1 MSKPKL
7 DGPGYLVLNHDIVN
21 RSFDR
26 KKALEA
32 LRGLR
37 LIAKDLGLPGNYLAD
52 SIGRFLDSPKDFPS
66 LDSAF
71 GLTKAAG
78 GQKKGFSAKEAK
90 VAYLCLEQR
99 LSGALAKQVEVD
111 GYSLRALQRIQEQY
125 RIESIEKAKRKR
137 GKKGFSEMEQ
147 VVINRML
154 ARGRHSVTEI
164 LQSEERNRQ
173 VSVIDP

>member
-1 MSKPKL
+1 MRQSKFE
-7 DGPGYLVLNHDIVN
+7 GPDYLVLSHDIAN
-21 RSFDR
+21 RSLDR
-26 KKALEA
+26 KKALQA

-37 LIAKDLGLPGNYLAD
+37 EIAKGLGLPGNYLAD

-90 VAYLCLEQR
+90 VAYQCLEQR
-99 LSGALAKQVEVD
+99 LGGALAKQVEVE
-111 GYSLRALQRIQEQY
+111 GYSLSALQRIQEQY

-137 GKKGFSEMEQ
+137 GKRGFSEMEKI
-147 VVINRML
+147 VIRRL
-154 ARGRHSVTEI
+154 LGKGKHSLIEI
-164 LQSEERNRQ
+164 LGEEEGRREVM
-173 VSVIDP
+173 VSK

>member
-1 MSKPKL
+1 MSKTKL
-7 DGPGYLVLNHDIVN
+7 DGPGYLGLSHDIAN

-52 SIGRFLDSPKDFPS
+52 SIARFLDSPKDFPS

-78 GQKKGFSAKEAK
+78 GQRKGFSEKEAE
-90 VAYLCLEQR
+90 VAYVCLEQR
-99 LSGALAKQVEVD
+99 LKGALAKQVEVE
-111 GYSLRALQRIQEQY
+111 GYSLRALQRIQKQY
-125 RIESIEKAKRKR
+125 RIESIEKAKRER
-137 GKKGFSEMEQ
+137 RKKGFSEVEKG
-147 VVINRML
+147 VINRML
-154 ARGRHSVTEI
+154 ARGV
-164 LQSEERNRQ
+164 QSKNDLLRSEKRRRRAD
-173 VSVIDP
+173 VLK

>member
-7 DGPGYLVLNHDIVN
+7 DGPDYLGLNHDIAN
-21 RSFDR
+21 RSLDR
-26 KKALEA
+26 KNALEA

-78 GQKKGFSAKEAK
+78 GQRKGFSAKEARSLIS
-90 VAYLCLEQR
+90 VWNSGLVGPSLNR
-99 LSGALAKQVEVD
+99 LRS
-111 GYSLRALQRIQEQY
+111 
-125 RIESIEKAKRKR
+125 R
-137 GKKGFSEMEQ
+137 GT
-147 VVINRML
+147 
-154 ARGRHSVTEI
+154 H
-164 LQSEERNRQ
+164 
-173 VSVIDP
+173 

>member
-7 DGPGYLVLNHDIVN
+7 DGPGYLGLNHDIAN

-26 KKALEA
+26 KKAIEGI
-32 LRGLR
+32 RGLR
-37 LIAKDLGLPGNYLAD
+37 SIARDLGLPGVYLAD

-90 VAYLCLEQR
+90 VAYQCLEQR
-99 LSGALAKQVEVD
+99 LGGALAKQVEVE
-111 GYSLRALQRIQEQY
+111 GYSLSALQRIQEQY

-137 GKKGFSEMEQ
+137 GKRGFSEMEKI
-147 VVINRML
+147 VIRRL
-154 ARGRHSVTEI
+154 LGKGKHSLIEI
-164 LQSEERNRQ
+164 LSEEEGRREVV
-173 VSVIDP
+173 VSK